1 MTIKVLFVCHGNIC
15 RSPMAEFIF
24 KKEISD
30 LGLTDRFEVSSAA
43 TSSEEI
49 QNGYGN
55 PIYPP
60 ALEQLRLHGIPCNG
74 HRAVQITRDD
84 YQRYD
89 YLIYMDQMNL
99 RNMMRILGGDPQGK
113 CLRLMDLTGTP
124 GDVSD
129 PWYTGDFA
137 RTYADLVSGCSSLAQ
152 HLIRKHKIRLS
163 AAT

>member
-60 ALEQLRLHGIPCNG
+60 ALEQLRLHGIPCSG

-84 YQRYD
+84 YRRYD

-113 CLRLMDLTGTP
+113 CLRLMDLRRVRSLVHRRFCQDLCRSGVRLLIP
-124 GDVSD
+124 GAAPD
-129 PWYTGDFA
+129 PEA
-137 RTYADLVSGCSSLAQ
+137 
-152 HLIRKHKIRLS
+152 
-163 AAT
+163 